1 MGVLEKKKREKEPIE
16 STGRVLAKN
25 PLNVKLGTEE
35 SLRTQECKS
44 QGKFMYLKKVRVCCL
59 YSSGDLT

>member
-1 MGVLEKKKREKEPIE
+1 MHKIVSELIVHSNGCTWKTKREKEPIE

-35 SLRTQECKS
+35 SLRIQECKS
-44 QGKFMYLKKVRVCCL
+44 
-59 YSSGDLT
+59 